1 MDRRQRM
8 ITGIESMDW
17 NSQASPGSDRS
28 TQAIQR
34 SSNLVEG
41 SMGLLVEW
49 SLSPPEVR
57 GSNPIGVIIEN
68 FSTRCYLE
76 KGENEAWNG
85 ASFKRRSLR

>member
-1 MDRRQRM
+1 
-8 ITGIESMDW
+8 
-17 NSQASPGSDRS
+17 
-28 TQAIQR
+28 
-34 SSNLVEG
+34 
-41 SMGLLVEW
+41 MGQLVEW

-76 KGENEAWNG
+76 NGENEAWIG